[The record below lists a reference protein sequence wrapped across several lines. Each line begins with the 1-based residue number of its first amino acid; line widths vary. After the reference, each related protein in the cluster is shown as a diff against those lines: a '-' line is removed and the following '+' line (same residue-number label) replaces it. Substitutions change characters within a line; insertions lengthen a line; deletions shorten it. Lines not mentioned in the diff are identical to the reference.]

1 MVRTRVAVVSSKK
14 PKSHGQP
21 SPTQSSNF
29 TIKTLHSSKIKK
41 KRNFKKTV
49 KKPIKKS
56 LFVHHDKPGF
66 IGSLE
71 KTRKPH
77 RFRPGTKA
85 KREIVAQQKSCDM
98 LLNHTQVDR
107 LVRNI
112 CSEMNY
118 DVRLSHNTIST
129 ICEGAQGLLID
140 IMTKSRRLAE
150 HAGRQTVQ
158 PVDMIALFSID
169 NSFSD
174 YAHRDKDG
182 GGDTLSKRSLESS
195 SSKVKWS
202 DILLKDNKRERKDKT
217 SSKNVNI
224 STQSSSILV
233 HRELSPIHSTSIPI
247 PPSTTPIMDETENAK
262 ELTIDK
268 TVSVASPSPS
278 PSSSSSSSSS
288 RSQSPS
294 RTQQNKEDHSKD
306 HSSIIGN
313 LLSNI
318 SEEVMDSNVSMD
330 DDDDNASQMPD
341 KNEIP
346 KILVPPSSPMRNEK
360 VLENNLDSKSTNNND
375 DDGGNQHHHHHHHRK
390 DPSKKESI
398 KNNNNKTLTIPKRKS
413 T

>member
-29 TIKTLHSSKIKK
+29 TIKTPHHSSTIKK

-49 KKPIKKS
+49 KKPIKK
-56 LFVHHDKPGF
+56 LRFVHHDKPGF

-71 KTRKPH
+71 KARKPH

-129 ICEGAQGLLID
+129 ICEGAQGFLID
-140 IMTKSRRLAE
+140 IMTKSRSLAE

-182 GGDTLSKRSLESS
+182 GDTLSKRSLE
-195 SSKVKWS
+195 SKVKWS

-217 SSKNVNI
+217 SKNVNV
-224 STQSSSILV
+224 STQSSSIQL
-233 HRELSPIHSTSIPI
+233 HIELSPIHATATTT
-247 PPSTTPIMDETENAK
+247 TTPIMDDTENAK

-268 TVSVASPSPS
+268 TLSVESPSH
-278 PSSSSSSSSS
+278 SSSSSSSSS

-306 HSSIIGN
+306 HSNIIGN

-318 SEEVMDSNVSMD
+318 SEEVMDSHVSMDD

-360 VLENNLDSKSTNNND
+360 VLENNLDSKSTNNNNN
-375 DDGGNQHHHHHHHRK
+375 DDGGNQHHHHHHRK